1 MTDYA
6 MRGPTRDGKY
16 FLPCLSIMFP
26 ISGSETWPAG
36 YNAAEG
42 QARNTGNGDE
52 LESQIPQKQNPRSL
66 VTKPRAMKMTIP
78 TWVKWFSEERWE
90 MPVMQH
96 VIRFSFIFFCQ
107 SFCKILNNHT
117 NCSALL
123 MSLHGIPDHWHFLY
137 YYRIFSSREISAL

>member
-42 QARNTGNGDE
+42 QARSTGNGDE
-52 LESQIPQKQNPRSL
+52 
-66 VTKPRAMKMTIP
+66 TKSKISSDQAQSNEDDDSHM
-78 TWVKWFSEERWE
+78 SE
-90 MPVMQH
+90 
-96 VIRFSFIFFCQ
+96 VI
-107 SFCKILNNHT
+107 L
-117 NCSALL
+117 
-123 MSLHGIPDHWHFLY
+123 
-137 YYRIFSSREISAL
+137 